1 MQKSVTFLILLN
13 SFISLSQSDTE
24 IYLFDIST
32 KEGVSEL
39 TNQKNISNN
48 KGYDSQPSFYKD
60 SIILFSSTRNKQTDI
75 ARYSIKDTQVTWISQ
90 TPGGSEYSPLKI
102 PDQKSISAIRLDTSG
117 KQLVYKYEYK
127 TGKSSVLIKDLVV
140 GYQTWFNKDILVS
153 SVLENEGLS
162 LVVSNIKEHTNKTFQ
177 NTIGRSLHKIPNSH
191 LISYISKE
199 NEQWEIKSLN
209 PVTGEI
215 QKIINTIPE
224 SEDMCWLIDGTILMG
239 KGNNIF
245 KFNPKTDKKWSL
257 FYSFL
262 DKEIANIS
270 RMATNQTGTLLAL
283 VSDVSPEHIV
293 QKQLDAYNARNIDAF
308 LDTYADTIKVF
319 KYPNQL
325 QYQGKENMR
334 NGYAS
339 FFEKTPD
346 LNCKIKNRIVTGNKV
361 IDEEFLTING
371 KHYYAVAIY
380 EVENGKIAK
389 VTFLE

>member
-1 MQKSVTFLILLN
+1 
-13 SFISLSQSDTE
+13 
-24 IYLFDIST
+24 
-32 KEGVSEL
+32 
-39 TNQKNISNN
+39 
-48 KGYDSQPSFYKD
+48 
-60 SIILFSSTRNKQTDI
+60 
-75 ARYSIKDTQVTWISQ
+75 
-90 TPGGSEYSPLKI
+90 
-102 PDQKSISAIRLDTSG
+102 
-117 KQLVYKYEYK
+117 
-127 TGKSSVLIKDLVV
+127 
-140 GYQTWFNKDILVS
+140 
-153 SVLENEGLS
+153 
-162 LVVSNIKEHTNKTFQ
+162 
-177 NTIGRSLHKIPNSH
+177 
-191 LISYISKE
+191 
-199 NEQWEIKSLN
+199 
-209 PVTGEI
+209 
-215 QKIINTIPE
+215 
-224 SEDMCWLIDGTILMG
+224 
-239 KGNNIF
+239 
-245 KFNPKTDKKWSL
+245 
-257 FYSFL
+257 
-262 DKEIANIS
+262 
-270 RMATNQTGTLLAL
+270 MATNQTGTLLAL